1 MLITALAETISP
13 AKRETDI
20 LIKIIRLNIF
30 KVRGY
35 LFELKMSRQQSDDTV
50 VAVQSRLTASLPPE
64 LLGSMQDFLEWSS
77 KISSIPDS
85 VKDLETEELLE
96 WVRWAQQARKDHLV
110 YLRAAFTNQYQVF
123 RRWVS
128 FALKLGRYQVAA
140 KTLVKIALEIP
151 SMFQKITVEALP
163 APRAV
168 PFSVPVEE
176 APVLTVLRR
185 VPEIKPVEAISK
197 LSTVWD
203 GGDVENMLRKE
214 CKTSLAAHAELQIVS
229 FYDEHPQLKPESR
242 FIGVSKKS
250 CYLCYNFLAH
260 HHSGFVV
267 SSCHQKMWLSIPPP
281 AKTRKVHLQWKNITT
296 LLCIRMETIIR
307 EELTERFGLKRLPVP
322 ADSTVGGSIG
332 DITEGISWR
341 SIELEDLAEMVNED
355 DEDAGVSL
363 YVDTVVSEMGA
374 GVASSQRTTKSIT
387 SGSELPTITHSS
399 SDPAKPPISKQS
411 VEISSMIRS
420 IVLHVKL
427 ADDHSKQDII
437 LMSSV
442 WDWDADLPS
451 WAKFRELLSPQ
462 DDDGLHFRPRD
473 YMMINDSIRVCNERQ
488 FRASLQYLVN
498 TGVLNANVSICSG
511 QGPPAHSERTSSDV
525 TTFM

>member
-13 AKRETDI
+13 TKKETDI
-20 LIKIIRLNIF
+20 LIQIIRLNIM

-35 LFELKMSRQQSDDTV
+35 LIELKMSRQQSDDTV
-50 VAVQSRLTASLPPE
+50 VAVQSRLTATLPPV
-64 LLGSMQDFLEWSS
+64 LLDSIQDFLEWFS

-85 VKDLETEELLE
+85 VRDLEAEELLE
-96 WVRWAQQARKDHLV
+96 WVRWAQQARKAHLV
-110 YLRAAFTNQYQVF
+110 YLRAAFTNEYHVF
-123 RRWVS
+123 KKWVS

-140 KTLVKIALEIP
+140 KTLVKVALEIP
-151 SMFQKITVEALP
+151 SIFQEITVEALT
-163 APRAV
+163 APPAV

-185 VPEIKPVEAISK
+185 VPEIKPAEAISK
-197 LSTVWD
+197 LSKVWD
-203 GGDVENMLRKE
+203 GDVENILRKE

-229 FYDEHPQLKPESR
+229 FYDEHPQLKPQSR

-322 ADSTVGGSIG
+322 ADSTAGGTIG
-332 DITEGISWR
+332 DIIEGISR
-341 SIELEDLAEMVNED
+341 EAIEPEDLPEIINED
-355 DEDAGVSL
+355 DEDAGASL
-363 YVDTVVSEMGA
+363 YEDTVVSIMGA
-374 GVASSQRTTKSIT
+374 GSSSSQSTAGSTTP
-387 SGSELPTITHSS
+387 GSESPTIIHSR
-399 SDPAKPPISKQS
+399 SDSTKPPISKQS

-427 ADDHSKQDII
+427 AVDHSKQDII

-451 WAKFRELLSPQ
+451 WAKFMEILSQQ
-462 DDDGLHFRPRD
+462 DDDGLYFRPRD
-473 YMMINDSIRVCNERQ
+473 HMMINDSIRVRNERQ

-498 TGVLNANVSICSG
+498 TGILNANVSICSG
-511 QGPPAHSERTSSDV
+511 QGPQAHSERT
-525 TTFM
+525 